1 MVEWFHPGIEKREVL
16 HFTAAPWRRPTTMM
30 MNRWGLR
37 VQHMKRR
44 FQHEIFPFHSMLIN
58 DTRKK
63 SKTICPGRVSA
74 SFIRIYECE
83 VWNFHV
89 DVSVI
94 WFKFVHVP
102 ICFSAKHRVC
112 LLCAGR
118 KKTRGKLKNEKRH
131 RRHHWNVEKTDI
143 RPRARSPANRM
154 RREKTSKCLNY
165 LLSEAYSCD

>member
-1 MVEWFHPGIEKREVL
+1 MVECFHPGIEKREEVL

-89 DVSVI
+89 DVSVR

-102 ICFSAKHRVC
+102 ICFSAEYRVFA
-112 LLCAGR
+112 LCGSG
-118 KKTRGKLKNEKRH
+118 KKGEKNWKLKSDTGDITEMWKKNRH
-131 RRHHWNVEKTDI
+131 S
-143 RPRARSPANRM
+143 PSRAFTC
-154 RREKTSKCLNY
+154 K
-165 LLSEAYSCD
+165 